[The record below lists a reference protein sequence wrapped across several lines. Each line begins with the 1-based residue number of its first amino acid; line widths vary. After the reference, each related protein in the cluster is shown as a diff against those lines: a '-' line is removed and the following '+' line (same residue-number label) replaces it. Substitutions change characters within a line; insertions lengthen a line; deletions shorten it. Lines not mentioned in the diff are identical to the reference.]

1 MDLDKDRTLQYY
13 VCISRNWTDCCNCSS
28 ILRDILMNRF
38 AKVAI
43 LVGLM
48 ATASACTRI
57 ETGEVGVRRSFDKTI
72 ETAELMPGTVNQTI
86 FGDVMT
92 FPTKDV
98 QVDVTDMTP
107 LAADNS
113 TVADFDMSVIYSIN
127 PGSVAEIYI
136 EKNRGFHAE
145 TEDGDTLL
153 MYNYIRQLARNAA
166 YKVSRRYESLKMADN
181 RAEIEQ
187 LVRQEIVNQLAAEKL
202 DGQIDVSQVLVRQ
215 ITPAKNIVDSANLL
229 VQAQNENK
237 RKEVEVST
245 AKLEAQRIA
254 ALNANAGATKYMEA
268 TAIVTIAEAVRDG
281 KVNTIV
287 IPYDFKGIVNVK

>member
-1 MDLDKDRTLQYY
+1 
-13 VCISRNWTDCCNCSS
+13 
-28 ILRDILMNRF
+28 MNRY
-38 AKVAI
+38 AKVAV

-48 ATASACTRI
+48 ASASACTRI

-72 ETAELMPGTVNQTI
+72 ETTELLPGSVNQTI

-98 QVDVTDMTP
+98 QVDIVDLTP
-107 LAADNS
+107 LASDNS

-127 PGSVAEIYI
+127 PGSVAELFI
-136 EKNRGFHAE
+136 EKNRGFHAD
-145 TEDGDTLL
+145 TEEGDTLL
-153 MYNYIRQLARNAA
+153 MYNYIRQLGRNAA
-166 YKVSRRYESLKMADN
+166 YKVARRYESLKMADN
-181 RAEIEQ
+181 RAEMEQ
-187 LVRQEIVNQLAAEKL
+187 LIRQEIIAQLAAEKL

-215 ITPAKNIVDSANLL
+215 VKPAANIVASANLL

-237 RKEVEVST
+237 RKEVEVGT
-245 AKLEAQRIA
+245 ARLEAQRIA
-254 ALNANAGATKYMEA
+254 ALNANAGATRYMEA

>member
-1 MDLDKDRTLQYY
+1 
-13 VCISRNWTDCCNCSS
+13 
-28 ILRDILMNRF
+28 MNRI
-38 AKVAI
+38 AKVSALSLL
-43 LVGLM
+43 LVG
-48 ATASACTRI
+48 TAACTRI
-57 ETGEVGVRRSFDKTI
+57 ETGEVGVRRAFDKTI
-72 ETAELMPGTVNQTI
+72 ETTELLPGTVNQTI

-98 QVDVTDMTP
+98 SVDVADMTP

-113 TVADFDMSVIYSIN
+113 TIKDFDLSVVYSIN
-127 PGSVAEIYI
+127 PTSVAELYI
-136 EKNRGFHAE
+136 EKNRGFHAD
-145 TEDGDTLL
+145 TEEGDTLL

-187 LVRQEIVNQLAAEKL
+187 LVRAEIIQQLAVEKL

-215 ITPAKNIVDSANLL
+215 ITPADNIVQSANLL

-237 RKEVEVST
+237 RKEVEVGT
-245 AKLEAQRIA
+245 AKLEAERIA

-268 TAIVTIAEAVRDG
+268 TAIVTIAEAVKEG

>member
-1 MDLDKDRTLQYY
+1 
-13 VCISRNWTDCCNCSS
+13 
-28 ILRDILMNRF
+28 MNRF
-38 AKVAI
+38 AKVGI

-48 ATASACTRI
+48 ASASACTRI

-72 ETAELMPGTVNQTI
+72 ETTELLPGTVNQTI
-86 FGDVMT
+86 FGDVLT

-98 QVDVTDMTP
+98 SVDITDMTP
-107 LAADNS
+107 LASDNS
-113 TVADFDMSVIYSIN
+113 TIKDFDLSVVYSIN
-127 PGSVAEIYI
+127 PGSVAELFI
-136 EKNRGFHAE
+136 EKNRGFHAD
-145 TEDGDTLL
+145 TEEGDTLL
-153 MYNYIRQLARNAA
+153 MYNYIRQLGRNAA
-166 YKVSRRYESLKMADN
+166 YKVSRKYESLKMADN

-187 LVRQEIVNQLAAEKL
+187 LVRQEIMTALAAEKL
-202 DGQIDVSQVLVRQ
+202 DGAITISQVLVRQ
-215 ITPAKNIVDSANLL
+215 ITPADNIVRSANLL

-237 RKEVEVST
+237 RKEVEVGT

>member
-1 MDLDKDRTLQYY
+1 
-13 VCISRNWTDCCNCSS
+13 
-28 ILRDILMNRF
+28 MNRI
-38 AKVAI
+38 AKVGI

-72 ETAELMPGTVNQTI
+72 ETTELLPGSVNQTI

-98 QVDVTDMTP
+98 SVDITDMTP
-107 LAADNS
+107 LASDNS
-113 TVADFDMSVIYSIN
+113 TIKDFDLSVVYSIN
-127 PGSVAEIYI
+127 PTSVAELYI

-145 TEDGDTLL
+145 TEEGDTLL
-153 MYNYIRQLARNAA
+153 MYNYIRQLGRNAA
-166 YKVSRRYESLKMADN
+166 YKVARKYESLKMADN

-187 LVRQEIVNQLAAEKL
+187 LVRQEIVASLVAEKL
-202 DGQIDVSQVLVRQ
+202 DAQIDVSQVLVRQ
-215 ITPAKNIVDSANLL
+215 ITPADNIVRSANLL

-237 RKEVEVST
+237 RKEVEVGT

-268 TAIVTIAEAVRDG
+268 TAIVTIAEAVKEG

>member
-1 MDLDKDRTLQYY
+1 
-13 VCISRNWTDCCNCSS
+13 
-28 ILRDILMNRF
+28 MNRF

-48 ATASACTRI
+48 ASASACTRI

-72 ETAELMPGTVNQTI
+72 ETTELMPGTVNQTI
-86 FGDVMT
+86 FGDVLT

-98 QVDVTDMTP
+98 QVDITDMTP
-107 LAADNS
+107 LASDNS
-113 TVADFDMSVIYSIN
+113 TIKDFDLSVIYSIN
-127 PGSVAEIYI
+127 PGSVAELYI
-136 EKNRGFHAE
+136 EKNRGFHAD

-153 MYNYIRQLARNAA
+153 MYNYIRQLGRNAA
-166 YKVSRRYESLKMADN
+166 YKVARHYESLKMADN

-187 LVRQEIVNQLAAEKL
+187 LVRQEIINQLVAEKL
-202 DGQIDVSQVLVRQ
+202 DGKIDVSQVLVRQ
-215 ITPAKNIVDSANLL
+215 ITPADNIVQSANLL

-237 RKEVEVST
+237 RKEVEVGT
-245 AKLEAQRIA
+245 AKLEAERIA

>member
-1 MDLDKDRTLQYY
+1 
-13 VCISRNWTDCCNCSS
+13 
-28 ILRDILMNRF
+28 MNRI
-38 AKVAI
+38 AKVAV

-48 ATASACTRI
+48 ASASACTRI

-72 ETAELMPGTVNQTI
+72 ETTELLPGSVNQTI

-92 FPTKDV
+92 FPVKDV
-98 QVDVTDMTP
+98 QVDVVDMTP
-107 LAADNS
+107 LASDNS

-127 PGSVAEIYI
+127 PGSVAELYI
-136 EKNRGFHAE
+136 EKNRGFHAD
-145 TEDGDTLL
+145 TEEGDTLL
-153 MYNYIRQLARNAA
+153 MYNYVRQLARNAA
-166 YKVSRRYESLKMADN
+166 YKVARRYESLKMADN

-187 LVRQEIVNQLAAEKL
+187 LVRQEIVAQLAAEKL
-202 DGQIDVSQVLVRQ
+202 DGAVTVSQVLVRK
-215 ITPAKNIVDSANLL
+215 ITPAANIVESANLL

-245 AKLEAQRIA
+245 ARLEAQRIA
-254 ALNANAGATKYMEA
+254 ALNANAGATRYMEA
-268 TAIVTIAEAVRDG
+268 TAIVTIAEAVRAG

>member
-1 MDLDKDRTLQYY
+1 
-13 VCISRNWTDCCNCSS
+13 
-28 ILRDILMNRF
+28 MNRI
-38 AKVAI
+38 AKVSALSLL
-43 LVGLM
+43 LVG
-48 ATASACTRI
+48 TAACTRI
-57 ETGEVGVRRSFDKTI
+57 ETGEVGVRRAFDKTI
-72 ETAELMPGTVNQTI
+72 ETTELLPGTVNQTI

-98 QVDVTDMTP
+98 SVDVTDMTP

-113 TVADFDMSVIYSIN
+113 TIKDFDLSVVYSIN
-127 PGSVAEIYI
+127 PTSVAELYI
-136 EKNRGFHAE
+136 EKNRGFHAD
-145 TEDGDTLL
+145 TEEGDTLL

-187 LVRQEIVNQLAAEKL
+187 LVRAEIIQQLAVEKL

-215 ITPAKNIVDSANLL
+215 ITPADNIVQSANLL

-237 RKEVEVST
+237 RKEVEVGT
-245 AKLEAQRIA
+245 AKLEAERIA

-268 TAIVTIAEAVRDG
+268 TAIVTIAEAVKEG